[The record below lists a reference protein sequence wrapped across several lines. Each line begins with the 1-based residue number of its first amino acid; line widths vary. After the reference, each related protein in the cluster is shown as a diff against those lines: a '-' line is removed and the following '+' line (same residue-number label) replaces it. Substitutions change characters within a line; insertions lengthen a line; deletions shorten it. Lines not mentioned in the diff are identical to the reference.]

1 MFVTDE
7 DYSVV
12 VGEEALK
19 VISQASAEN
28 RANAELDAVEEI
40 SGYLRP
46 GYDCDAVFSATG
58 NDRNRLIVMFTV
70 DIALYNMAASLPRM
84 NINIRKE
91 RYDRAIKKLEGIQA
105 GKIIPDLPTVTKD
118 DGSVS
123 NSIIYHS
130 APRLRHDW

>member
-46 GYDCDAVFSATG
+46 VYDCDAIFSATG
-58 NDRNRLIVMFTV
+58 NGRNRLIVMFTV

-84 NINIRKE
+84 NIKTRQE

-105 GKIIPDLPTVTKD
+105 GKIIPDLPTATKD

-130 APRLRHDW
+130 AQRLRHDW